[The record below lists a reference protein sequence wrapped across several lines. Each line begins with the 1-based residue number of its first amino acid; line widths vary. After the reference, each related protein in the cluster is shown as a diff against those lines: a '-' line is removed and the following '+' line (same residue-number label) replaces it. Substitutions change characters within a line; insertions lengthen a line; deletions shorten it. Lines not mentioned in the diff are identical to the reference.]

1 MSALEN
7 AWLTLKAQP
16 GAQGIYGT
24 VHPAIAGIP
33 SNEYIDE
40 YMGDSALSHYRDN
53 EAVRIMNPVATMRG
67 GMLNRLRGKDLEMLT
82 PEQRAELEGMTDTFS
97 GRGDAQHLD
106 VERPGEMTASVPIP
120 LGNLGGGRGDP
131 IPQSVAAIERD
142 ISPLREDVVDQMGT
156 SMALNPN
163 TGQLEVRHPTQ
174 TIPMMDVD
182 PEQSFTTPLERARG
196 SQGVTSAADR
206 MVSGSRGGRFDV
218 RGGARSGQNL
228 LNLGMQTDQFNQP
241 VVSDKTGRVQRNP
254 FARQRSASKL
264 SNVEGIKTGGFG
276 KDPLSSMTTRFIQP
290 EQEEAPQEMSQEDR
304 IRAMLEGMVTPGG
317 SKIQEAPVE
326 EDKPKRVP
334 RQMFEP
340 RMTGARRI
348 AMDDIQR
355 QPLSDEEKARML
367 SPGLRNTPTMR
378 AFADPSSPEA
388 QQFARQQLMQ
398 AAMNM
403 GRQDGSKAQGAIDRS
418 A

>member
-16 GAQGIYGT
+16 GAQGMYGT
-24 VHPAIAGIP
+24 VHPAIAGMP

-40 YMGDSALSHYRDN
+40 YMGDSALDN
-53 EAVRIMNPVATMRG
+53 RQGIATRVLNPVATMRG

-97 GRGDAQHLD
+97 GRGDAVQRD
-106 VERPGEMTASVPIP
+106 VERPGEMTASVPVP

-174 TIPMMDVD
+174 TIPMLDVD

-196 SQGVTSAADR
+196 REGMTSAADR

-241 VVSDKTGRVQRNP
+241 VVSDKTGRAQRNP

-264 SNVEGIKTGGFG
+264 SNVEGMRTGGFG
-276 KDPLSSMTTRFIQP
+276 KDPLSGMSTRFIQP

-304 IRAMLEGMVTPGG
+304 IRAMLEGMMTPGG
-317 SKIQEAPVE
+317 SKIQEVPVE
-326 EDKPKRVP
+326 EEKPERVS
-334 RQMFEP
+334 RKLFEP
-340 RMTGARRI
+340 RMTGARRQ
-348 AMDDIQR
+348 AMDDMQR
-355 QPLSDEEKARML
+355 QPMSAEEKEIML